1 MTANI
6 LVVDDIDQNIRL
18 MEAKLLSEYYMVY
31 TATSGKQALE
41 ILKNHKIDV
50 VLLDCMMPE
59 MDGFETCKLIKSNPD
74 TTHIPVVIV
83 TALSEM
89 EDRVHGLEVGAD
101 EFLTKPVN
109 DISLFARIK
118 SLVRIKY
125 IIDEL
130 KLRNDTNIE
139 LGVRTVDL
147 YQDFSRSNIIVID
160 DDVVEAKHITNV
172 LNQLTE
178 NIRVIS
184 DGNMIPTLL
193 SDGFKPDATIISCQL
208 DSQDPLRLL
217 ATLKVDEH
225 VGYSSIMML
234 TEEDKMPMVNRA
246 LDMGASDY
254 LIVPIERSELVAR
267 VKTQLRKKYYQDA
280 LRKDLE
286 KGMNLSI
293 KDSLSG
299 LYNRRYFDK
308 HLPRIV
314 AKAEKEKA
322 RLYLMMIDVDYFKD
336 VNDKYGHIF
345 GDHVIKV
352 ISSLISSNVR
362 VEDTIARYGGEEF
375 VVIVYDITEN
385 DILKIADRL
394 KCVVAEYLFE
404 IPGTKEILT
413 KTISIGLTEYHAGES
428 FLSFLE
434 RSDKALYQA
443 KHSGRNQVVVID

>member
-18 MEAKLLSEYYMVY
+18 MEAKLVSEYYTVY
-31 TATSGKQALE
+31 TATSGKQALD
-41 ILKNHKIDV
+41 ILKRYKIDV

-101 EFLTKPVN
+101 EFLTKPVD

-172 LNQLTE
+172 LNQLTD

-184 DGNMIPTLL
+184 DGNMIYTLL

-217 ATLKVDEH
+217 ASLKADEH
-225 VGYSSIMML
+225 IGYSSIMML
-234 TEEDKMPMVNRA
+234 TEEDKIAMVNKA

-254 LIVPIERSELVAR
+254 LLVPIERSELVAR

-280 LRKDLE
+280 LREDLE
-286 KGMNLSI
+286 QGMNLAI
-293 KDSLSG
+293 KDGLSG

-314 AKAEKEKA
+314 AKAEKEKLK
-322 RLYLMMIDVDYFKD
+322 LYLMMIDLDHFKD
-336 VNDKYGHIF
+336 VNDKYGHLV
-345 GDHVIKV
+345 GDQVIKV
-352 ISSLISSNVR
+352 VSSIIASNVR

-375 VVIVYDITEN
+375 VVIIYDISE
-385 DILKIADRL
+385 DHILNIADRL
-394 KCVVAEYLFE
+394 KSAVAEYPFKLPDTE
-404 IPGTKEILT
+404 KTLT
-413 KTISIGLTEYHAGES
+413 QTISMGLTEYHIGEPC
-428 FLSFLE
+428 LSFLE
-434 RSDKALYQA
+434 RADKALYKA
-443 KHSGRNQVVVID
+443 KHAGRNQVVVIE

>member
-18 MEAKLLSEYYMVY
+18 MEAKLVSEYYTVY
-31 TATSGKQALE
+31 TATSGKQALD
-41 ILKNHKIDV
+41 ILKRYKIDV

-101 EFLTKPVN
+101 EFLTKPVD

-172 LNQLTE
+172 LNQLTD

-184 DGNMIPTLL
+184 DGNMIYTLL

-217 ATLKVDEH
+217 ASLTADEH
-225 VGYSSIMML
+225 IGYSSIMML
-234 TEEDKMPMVNRA
+234 TEEDKIAMVNKA

-254 LIVPIERSELVAR
+254 LLVPIERSELVAR

-280 LRKDLE
+280 LREDLE
-286 KGMNLSI
+286 QGMNLAI
-293 KDSLSG
+293 KDGLSG

-314 AKAEKEKA
+314 AKAEKENLK
-322 RLYLMMIDVDYFKD
+322 LYLMMIDLDHFKD
-336 VNDKYGHIF
+336 VNDKYGHLV
-345 GDHVIKV
+345 GDQVIKV
-352 ISSLISSNVR
+352 VSSIIASNVR

-375 VVIVYDITEN
+375 VVIIYDISE
-385 DILKIADRL
+385 DHILNIADRL
-394 KCVVAEYLFE
+394 KSAVAEYPFKLPDTE
-404 IPGTKEILT
+404 NTLT
-413 KTISIGLTEYHAGES
+413 QTISMGLTEYHIGEPC
-428 FLSFLE
+428 LSFLE
-434 RSDKALYQA
+434 RADKALYKA
-443 KHSGRNQVVVID
+443 KHAGRNQVVVIE